1 MTAFK
6 RLMLGQVRA
15 RQESYVGL
23 RPLRTRAEEELD
35 ARQLLDGLG
44 DDILT
49 LRVNLDALELAL
61 EHVAYDASIRAA
73 ASSVRS
79 RVAEL
84 RALCEAMSEVASACE
99 DPAAMRLLGQDA
111 PLADYLRGLA
121 SWCTGVVRALEQLA
135 AELQRL
141 AADWGM
147 LRCRLAD
154 ASEFFVNELATSVR
168 RDVNRLAEEERQARP
183 RLEVL
188 ADRLEAVFAAAKVL
202 SDGLGQPFG

>member
-23 RPLRTRAEEELD
+23 RPVRTAAEEELE
-35 ARQLLDGLG
+35 ARQLLDGLA
-44 DDILT
+44 DDVLT
-49 LRVNLDALELAL
+49 LRVNVDALELAL

-73 ASSVRS
+73 AASVRS

-84 RALCEAMSEVASACE
+84 RAVCEAVSEVQSASE
-99 DPAAMRLLGQDA
+99 SPAAIRLLGQDA

-121 SWCTGVVRALEQLA
+121 SWCAGVVRALEQLA
-135 AELQRL
+135 VELQRL
-141 AADWGM
+141 APDWGM

-154 ASEFFVNELATSVR
+154 ASEFFVEELARSVR
-168 RDVNRLAEEERQARP
+168 QEVNRLAEEEPSARP
-183 RLEVL
+183 KLERL
-188 ADRLEAVFAAAKVL
+188 ADRLEAVFTATKVL
-202 SDGLGQPFG
+202 ADGLSQPFG